1 MDWVLKKKT
10 KTKTKQKNLKK
21 IKNKKNNSHG
31 AIVQNFKSKV
41 LIGHVFAINAQQGP
55 IGVENEFLD
64 L

>member
-1 MDWVLKKKT
+1 MDWVLKKKN
-10 KTKTKQKNLKK
+10 KTKQKNLKNK
-21 IKNKKNNSHG
+21 IKFNIHG

>member
-1 MDWVLKKKT
+1 MDWVLKKT
-10 KTKTKQKNLKK
+10 KKQKNLKK
-21 IKNKKNNSHG
+21 IKKFNSHG
-31 AIVQNFKSKV
+31 AIIQNFKSKV